1 MGERAG
7 RRSPGEAAKAAAV
20 GVVVCLLALA
30 GAAPCRALDA
40 RYHTFA
46 ETHAALEAAAASYP
60 SIAELVTLGTTDE
73 EGLPIYALKISDN
86 VSTDEDEPV
95 VLYDGLHHA
104 EEVMGLETCLWMIDE
119 LTAGYGVNDTITG
132 WVNDCEI
139 WFMPLLNPEGYA
151 IVTAETDTTWRKNK
165 TDNNVNGIFDPGYD
179 GVDLNQNYD
188 FNWTMGGSDNPAN
201 EYYRGP
207 FAFSEAENRVMRDF
221 CLAEK
226 PVFAVNY
233 HSPRSSDGDCLY
245 YPWYWPGYSFAPDH
259 AIIFNVASGV
269 ATRTKTEAGV
279 SYTAVYGFATSG
291 RARNWQYGVVGTIG
305 FDQEILSN
313 LCQPSGD
320 RVDGICDKV
329 ARGAYYLLDRTR
341 GPGITGH
348 VTDASTSD
356 PIVAEVKVVEFASSL
371 LVPRTTEPLYGRYW
385 RIIMPG
391 TYTLEFSSPG
401 YDTETVSGVVVGE
414 TGLTVVDC
422 ALEPWAGVPVG
433 EAVRPRIVRVAP
445 NPTRGGTTIEFASP
459 RSGPATVD
467 IHTVGGRLIATLAG
481 DASRDGLGAV
491 TWDGRG
497 SDGRP
502 AASGVYL
509 ARLVTEAGS
518 DEAKVVFMR

>member
-7 RRSPGEAAKAAAV
+7 RKSRDTAKAAAV
-20 GVVVCLLALA
+20 SGIVCLLALA
-30 GAAPCRALDA
+30 WAAPCRALDA
-40 RYHTFA
+40 RYHTAA
-46 ETHAALEAAAASYP
+46 EMHAELLAAAANYP
-60 SIAELVTLGTTDE
+60 SIAELVTLGTTGE

-95 VLYDGLHHA
+95 VLYNGVHHA
-104 EEVMGLETCLWMIDE
+104 EEVMGLEACLWMIDE

-139 WFMPLLNPEGYA
+139 WFMPLLNPEGHA

-165 TDNNVNGIFDPGYD
+165 TDNNDNGVFDPGYD

-188 FNWTMGGSDNPAN
+188 FNWSMGGSDNPAS

-207 FAFSEAENRVMRDF
+207 FAFSEAENRLMRDF

-233 HSPRSSDGDCLY
+233 HSPRSSDGDCVY

-269 ATRTKTEAGV
+269 ATRTKNEAGV
-279 SYTAVYGFATSG
+279 SNTALYGFATSG

-320 RVDGICDKV
+320 RVDGICEKV

-341 GPGITGH
+341 GPGITGR

-356 PIVAEVKVVEFASSL
+356 PIIAEVKVVEFASSL
-371 LVPRTTEPLYGRYW
+371 LTPRTTEPLYGRYW
-385 RIIMPG
+385 RMIMPG

-401 YDTETVSGVVVGE
+401 YDTQTVTGVVVGE
-414 TGLTVVDC
+414 SGLAVVDC
-422 ALEPWAGVPVG
+422 ALESWAGVAG
-433 EAVRPRIVRVAP
+433 DGAVTTRIVRVAP
-445 NPTRGGTTIEFASP
+445 NPSGGGTTIEFASP
-459 RSGPATVD
+459 HRGAASVE
-467 IHTVGGRLIATLAG
+467 IYTVGGRLVATLTIDERG
-481 DASRDGLGAV
+481 DGFGAV

-497 SDGRP
+497 LDGRP

-509 ARLVTEAGS
+509 ARLVTESGT
-518 DEAKVVFMR
+518 DQTKVVLTR

>member
-1 MGERAG
+1 MMSRPGQRRGWIAIGGALVAG
-7 RRSPGEAAKAAAV
+7 C
-20 GVVVCLLALA
+20 VVSLV
-30 GAAPCRALDA
+30 GAAPVQALDA
-40 RYHTFA
+40 RYHTLA
-46 ETHAALEAAAASYP
+46 ETHAELLAVAAGYP
-60 SIAELVTLGTTDE
+60 SIAELVTLGTTGE

-95 VLYDGLHHA
+95 VLYDGVHHA
-104 EEVMGLETCLWMIDE
+104 EEVMGLEACLWMIGE

-139 WFMPLLNPEGYA
+139 WFIPLLNPEGHG

-165 TDNNVNGIFDPGYD
+165 TDNNENDVFDPGYD

-188 FNWTMGGSDNPAN
+188 FNWSMGGSDNPAN

-207 FAFSEAENRVMRDF
+207 SPFSEAENRVMRDF
-221 CLAEK
+221 CLVEK

-233 HSPRSSDGDCLY
+233 HSPRSSDGNIVY
-245 YPWYWPGYSFAPDH
+245 YPWYWPGHGFALDH
-259 AIIFNVASGV
+259 AIIFNVASGL
-269 ATRTKTEAGV
+269 ATRTKTEAGE
-279 SYTAVYGFATSG
+279 SYSALYGFATSG
-291 RARNWQYGVVGTIG
+291 RARNWQYGIVGTIG

-313 LCQPSGD
+313 LCQPPGD

-348 VTDASTSD
+348 VTNAATTD
-356 PIVAEVKVVEFASSL
+356 PIIAEVKVVEFASDL
-371 LVPRTTEPLYGRYW
+371 LEPRTTEPLYGRYW
-385 RIIMPG
+385 RMIMPG

-401 YDTETVSGVVVGE
+401 YSTETVSGVVVGP

-422 ALEPWAGVPVG
+422 ALEPWAGVPD
-433 EAVRPRIVRVAP
+433 EAAVRPRIVRVAP

-459 RSGPATVD
+459 QGDSASVG
-467 IHTVGGRLIATLAG
+467 IYTVGGRLVAQLTGA
-481 DASRDGLGAV
+481 ASGGGLGAV

-497 SDGRP
+497 LDGRL

-509 ARLVTEAGS
+509 ARLVTGAGT
-518 DEAKVVFMR
+518 DQAKVVFMR